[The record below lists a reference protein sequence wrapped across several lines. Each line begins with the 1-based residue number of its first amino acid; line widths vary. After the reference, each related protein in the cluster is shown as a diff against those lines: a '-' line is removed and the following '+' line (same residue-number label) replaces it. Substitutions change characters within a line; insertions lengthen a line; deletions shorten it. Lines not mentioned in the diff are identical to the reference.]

1 MSLKG
6 KRRTAFSLLIE
17 AAHSVMA
24 AKAVYR
30 VSYIDSKAEDS
41 VIIGGV
47 LFKSKVLRKHLD
59 KVERVFPYVVTIG
72 KGVEDLEKASGDAAG
87 EILSRFDR

>member
-1 MSLKG
+1 MQN
-6 KRRTAFSLLIE
+6 
-17 AAHSVMA
+17 
-24 AKAVYR
+24 
-30 VSYIDSKAEDS
+30 AEDS

-72 KGVEDLEKASGDAAG
+72 EGWKTWKGLRRYAG
-87 EILSRFDR
+87 EILPRFDR